1 MAGRAKENLPGGSLK
16 YQFIYLKVRIYV
28 VTVVT
33 WFPSWQFFLTFVGHI
48 FVPRVQCWT
57 LPCCLVSSLHA
68 PASLALLHWSTCTC
82 TNHLHLHHLHLHHLQ
97 LHHLHLHHLHLHHLH
112 STVEWIRM
120 GSLPG
125 GVGWNSTQAYHCQI
139 IKGVEPSCGAL
150 IRPSSPDGLL
160 SAQRWYSPSAV
171 AAESESRPNGSVCA
185 LGYVL
190 GRMPRL
196 GWTTHLL

>member
-112 STVEWIRM
+112 STVEMDSNGISSWWCWLKFHS
-120 GSLPG
+120 SLPL
-125 GVGWNSTQAYHCQI
+125 SDH
-139 IKGVEPSCGAL
+139 KGC
-150 IRPSSPDGLL
+150 
-160 SAQRWYSPSAV
+160 
-171 AAESESRPNGSVCA
+171 
-185 LGYVL
+185 
-190 GRMPRL
+190 
-196 GWTTHLL
+196 WTILRCIN

>member
-33 WFPSWQFFLTFVGHI
+33 WFPSWQFFLTLVGHI

-82 TNHLHLHHLHLHHLQ
+82 TTCTCITCTCTTCSCITCSCITCTCITCTCITCTCITCTCITCTCITCTLLLNGFEWDLFLVVL
-97 LHHLHLHHLHLHHLH
+97 
-112 STVEWIRM
+112 VEIPLKLTIVR
-120 GSLPG
+120 S
-125 GVGWNSTQAYHCQI
+125 
-139 IKGVEPSCGAL
+139 
-150 IRPSSPDGLL
+150 
-160 SAQRWYSPSAV
+160 
-171 AAESESRPNGSVCA
+171 
-185 LGYVL
+185 
-190 GRMPRL
+190 
-196 GWTTHLL
+196 